1 VTWAERP
8 HGRSA
13 PSESLSKLPMVSPQ
27 AHPRTTAGGPAQVR
41 KDSPEPAGGV
51 TRRAVAIAF
60 VLLLLVALVNF
71 FVELRWGLG
80 SGGSWAFSSGVPA
93 TVPVVVLFAL
103 AGAMGV
109 PVVRRV
115 GLTRREL
122 LVIYSVV
129 LVGAPALT
137 HGVLAWMLVKNIAYY
152 YTARAQPHWETMFLQ
167 HVPTW
172 WVPSTVTAVEGFFE
186 GRVPVPW
193 AQWWLPLT
201 AWAGFSIAL
210 FLCTVCLMALI
221 QRQWITHERLT
232 FPIAQIPLEL
242 VRSAGKGPE
251 RAAGRLPLAW
261 AFWIGVVI
269 ALAVNFLSTLSEKIP
284 AVPSFPLSMYDAI
297 PWQRTGPL
305 AGIGAITFL
314 FWPWLIALAYLI
326 PKELSFSVWFFT
338 VIRHLLT
345 VAAITAG
352 ATPMRPEDWWT
363 TSFPAPYYQGGGAVV
378 ALAIWVLWIGRK
390 HLSRAARIAFSAKA
404 RRQDADEPMS
414 YRLAFLGFVVT
425 FAFMVYFFW
434 LSDCRLVFGFLL
446 VALTIGYFAAWA
458 RLRAETGLGF
468 LCFPIQIQDV
478 AQVPFGSHVFRVSEL
493 VTLVTMRWAYTPGF
507 STSFEVFSG
516 SALESFKIADAA
528 RIRARRLTVAI
539 TAGFA
544 LSLLFGMYLGLAGIY
559 RYGWFGLSC
568 SRGGW
573 LGPQSIGD
581 GGRIVSFLSN
591 PAKTDLNGVIALLSG
606 GGVVVALGLMRLR
619 FWWWP
624 FHPVGYIAS
633 NTWGSHWWYLPF
645 FTGWVGKVLVIRY
658 GGLRLYRK
666 SIPFAIGLIVG
677 DLLNG
682 GIWAVVRLITRGHI

>member
-1 VTWAERP
+1 MA
-8 HGRSA
+8 SA
-13 PSESLSKLPMVSPQ
+13 DG
-27 AHPRTTAGGPAQVR
+27 HPRTTAEGRDEAR
-41 KDSPEPAGGV
+41 KGSREPAGGV
-51 TRRAVAIAF
+51 TRRAVAISLVF
-60 VLLLLVALVNF
+60 LLLIAFVNF
-71 FVELRWGLG
+71 FIELRWGLG
-80 SGGSWAFSSGVPA
+80 SGGSWAFSAGVPA
-93 TVPVVVLFAL
+93 MVPVAMLFVLTA
-103 AGAMGV
+103 AMGV
-109 PVVRRV
+109 PVLRRV

-122 LVIYSVV
+122 LVVYSVV

-137 HGVLAWMLVKNIAYY
+137 HGILAWMLVKNIAYY

-172 WVPSTVTAVEGFFE
+172 WVPSSVTAVEGFFE

-193 AQWWLPLT
+193 EEWWLSLT

-210 FLCTVCLMALI
+210 FLCTLCLMALL

-232 FPIAQIPLEL
+232 FPIAQIPLDL
-242 VRSAGKGPE
+242 VRAANKQRRG
-251 RAAGRLPLAW
+251 AAGRLPVVW
-261 AFWIGVVI
+261 PFWIGVVI

-284 AVPSFPLSMYDAI
+284 AVPSVPLSLYDAI
-297 PWQRTGPL
+297 PWQRVGPL

-314 FWPWLIALAYLI
+314 FWPWMIALAYLI

-338 VIRHLLT
+338 VVRHLLT
-345 VAAITAG
+345 VVAIAAG

-378 ALAIWVLWIGRK
+378 ALAVWVLWIARK
-390 HLSRAARIAFSAKA
+390 HLARAARIAFSSASG
-404 RRQDADEPMS
+404 REDADEPMS
-414 YRLAFLGFVVT
+414 YRLAFIGFVAT

-434 LSDCRLVFGFLL
+434 LSDCRVLFGLLV
-446 VALTIGYFAAWA
+446 VALTIGYFATWA

-478 AQVPFGSHVFRVSEL
+478 AQVPLGSHAFRVSEL

-507 STSFEVFSG
+507 STSFEVFTG

-528 RIRARRLTVAI
+528 RIRARRLTAAI
-539 TAGFA
+539 TAGFV
-544 LSLLFGMYLGLAGIY
+544 LSLVVGIY
-559 RYGWFGLSC
+559 IGLTGIYEYGWFGLSC

-573 LGPQSIGD
+573 LGPQSIND

-591 PAKTDLNGVIALLSG
+591 PAKTDVNGVIALLSG
-606 GGVVVALGLMRLR
+606 AAAVVALGLMRLR

-645 FTGWVGKVLVIRY
+645 FIGWIGKVLVIRY

-682 GIWAVVRLITRGHI
+682 GIWAAVRLTTQGRI